1 MLSIAVLSVWQYCTI
16 IEYISDPH
24 STRKLGPGFHITLVM
39 HPHPLSW
46 YCPALT
52 NQSSSDLVASRN
64 LYCWFIVCTAITF
77 SNSRWPPD
85 PVNTASR
92 LSQALPSYNGL
103 FKRERLR
110 VFLTENLFRKSIQD
124 WPSVCVVDN
133 IVAVQERRFP
143 CFHTAWVCTSH

>member
-16 IEYISDPH
+16 VEYISDPH

-39 HPHPLSW
+39 H
-46 YCPALT
+46 CPALT
-52 NQSSSDLVASRN
+52 NQSSSDLVPSRN
-64 LYCWFIVCTAITF
+64 LYWCTAITF

-85 PVNTASR
+85 PVNTAGR
-92 LSQALPSYNGL
+92 LSRALPSYNGS

-110 VFLTENLFRKSIQD
+110 VFLRENLFRKSIQD

-133 IVAVQERRFP
+133 IVAVLERRFP
-143 CFHTAWVCTSH
+143 CFHTA